1 MVKNESV
8 VKGSD
13 VVNERLQISP
23 EKVFCED
30 AKVNKLDGI
39 FIFGEKS
46 EVFGFFERFGQ
57 QIPARKGKLPANIKK
72 HSRNG
77 GKSKESRFSRLE
89 GGFNSKVEVTKE
101 FGGEVFEQIVYNLP
115 LMCRKFDN
123 SRGFDVALLPG
134 LQSHQET
141 WPIFGDL

>member
-1 MVKNESV
+1 MVQNSPNPEQTSSTDGFLIELRRAQDVEGFLVKNESV

-39 FIFGEKS
+39 FVFGEKS

-57 QIPARKGKLPANIKK
+57 QIP
-72 HSRNG
+72 
-77 GKSKESRFSRLE
+77 
-89 GGFNSKVEVTKE
+89 
-101 FGGEVFEQIVYNLP
+101 
-115 LMCRKFDN
+115 
-123 SRGFDVALLPG
+123 
-134 LQSHQET
+134 
-141 WPIFGDL
+141 